1 MAVYVCLLMERVTG
15 NFRLQEVAT
24 SSLIVSGSLVR
35 VPCVNLLGSVC
46 GYLSPRNLVARY
58 MADLGGV
65 TLVSVFCVLMPWHVN
80 SFEGCHSS
88 LRNCRELGIF

>member
-65 TLVSVFCVLMPWHVN
+65 ARGGWEHRTSERTSDLTKTA
-80 SFEGCHSS
+80 
-88 LRNCRELGIF
+88 

>member
-65 TLVSVFCVLMPWHVN
+65 YLSTCLGMRQIAFQRILDISARVGSPTILE
-80 SFEGCHSS
+80 EG
-88 LRNCRELGIF
+88 